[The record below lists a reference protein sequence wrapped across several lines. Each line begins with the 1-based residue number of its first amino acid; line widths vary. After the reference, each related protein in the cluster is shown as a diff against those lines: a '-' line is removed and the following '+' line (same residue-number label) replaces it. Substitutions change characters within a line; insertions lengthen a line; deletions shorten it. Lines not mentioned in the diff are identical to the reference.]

1 MVRIAKAKKA
11 KVAKKEKTSL
21 NLDENVEALLRYVL
35 GWVSGLIFL
44 LLEKKSKF
52 VKFHAMQSL
61 IIFLAITVISV
72 LVGWLPVLGVIFS
85 TLIGLLAF
93 ILWILLMVKAY
104 QGEKYK
110 LPIVGDI
117 AERNIK

>member
-21 NLDENVEALLRYVL
+21 NLDENVEALLCYVL

-93 ILWILLMVKAY
+93 IL
-104 QGEKYK
+104 
-110 LPIVGDI
+110 
-117 AERNIK
+117 

>member
-21 NLDENVEALLRYVL
+21 NLDENVEALLCYVL